1 MYQKIVNP
9 KTNRKVKVNSKIG
22 KSIIKS
28 YYNALVTGGSDKTD
42 FVWENPFKDPDATRT
57 SVIHKVAER
66 AAKRADTPKK
76 FSLKI
81 KFAALKPVTLKDVNA
96 SDTIYDVM
104 AAYILHEGKPE
115 LANRMDRF
123 TYFYYPYGPDMG
135 SIPIEDGKKYS
146 MEMLRAGPDSMI
158 QIGLKLTGGSAK
170 KDFVWNN
177 PHNDPEV
184 ATKDWNQ
191 TKPKWFETEERMK
204 KRNKP
209 PDTPFN
215 IQLKWLDK
223 KPVTVKLIEA
233 SDSVEE
239 VVLKWIAAAILPDNP
254 EAADKIADKLHTF
267 AYYYHPD
274 GPGNGPPIPLVDGKK
289 YDMHRLRAGP
299 DSMIHVMLKPR
310 GGNRRKLPRQ

>member
-9 KTNRKVKVNSKIG
+9 KTNRKVSVNSKIG

-28 YYNALVTGGSDKTD
+28 YYNALVTGGS
-42 FVWENPFKDPDATRT
+42 AQ
-57 SVIHKVAER
+57 
-66 AAKRADTPKK
+66 
-76 FSLKI
+76 
-81 KFAALKPVTLKDVNA
+81 KDV
-96 SDTIYDVM
+96 
-104 AAYILHEGKPE
+104 
-115 LANRMDRF
+115 
-123 TYFYYPYGPDMG
+123 
-135 SIPIEDGKKYS
+135 
-146 MEMLRAGPDSMI
+146 
-158 QIGLKLTGGSAK
+158 
-170 KDFVWNN
+170 VWNN
-177 PHNDPEV
+177 PFNDPEV

-209 PDTPFN
+209 PNTPFN

-239 VVLKWIAAAILPDNP
+239 VVLKWIAANVLPNNP

-274 GPGNGPPIPLVDGKK
+274 GPGNGTPIPLVDGKK
-289 YDMHRLRAGP
+289 YDMDTR
-299 DSMIHVMLKPR
+299 
-310 GGNRRKLPRQ
+310 